1 MCCPNA
7 ANEMAAT
14 LNLATL
20 NVNGLHMSD
29 KRGGVFCWLWSLPVS
44 VDVVCL
50 QETHC
55 VSEEECRLW
64 FSATRLLL
72 LVSPGSRHA
81 CGCVVLYQPHLS
93 LMRSWK
99 DDDRRLAFCEF
110 SFRGKVFRVLCL
122 HAPNR
127 NPARD
132 EFLERVSDRVDPSV
146 PTLVCGDFNTV
157 FDRGLDRSRSD
168 PLDSTRDSSAAL
180 SCLFD
185 DSCVFDAWRSL
196 HPDVRAFT

>member
-29 KRGGVFCWLWSLPVS
+29 KCGGVFRWLWSLPVS

-64 FSATRLLL
+64 FSATRLLS

-93 LMRSWK
+93 QVRYWK

-110 SFRGKVFRVLCL
+110 SFRRKVFRVLCL
-122 HAPNR
+122 
-127 NPARD
+127 
-132 EFLERVSDRVDPSV
+132 
-146 PTLVCGDFNTV
+146 
-157 FDRGLDRSRSD
+157 
-168 PLDSTRDSSAAL
+168 
-180 SCLFD
+180 
-185 DSCVFDAWRSL
+185 
-196 HPDVRAFT
+196 